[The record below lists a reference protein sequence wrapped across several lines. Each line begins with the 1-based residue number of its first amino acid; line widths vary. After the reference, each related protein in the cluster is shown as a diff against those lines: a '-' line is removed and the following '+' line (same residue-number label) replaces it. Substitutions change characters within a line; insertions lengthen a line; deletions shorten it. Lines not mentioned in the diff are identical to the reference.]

1 MMYNLAIIGG
11 GPAGYVAAQRAA
23 AAGLKVILFEEK
35 ELGGVCLNEGC
46 IPTKT
51 LLRSAHLLDENKS
64 AAKYGVNVSDASID
78 YAKVLQRK
86 DKITKKLTGAIKVS
100 MRNLGV
106 EVVKARAR
114 ITGGA
119 KGDFTIETGEQ
130 QFHSENL
137 LLCSGSQSFI
147 PPIPGLECPGPVAMS
162 SREALQLDT
171 VPQSLVIIG
180 GGVIGMEFASLF
192 NSLGCKV
199 SVIEALDKILG
210 PIDEEIS
217 GLLQA
222 AYQARG
228 VDFHLKCKVCRVE
241 GNKVFFIQDD
251 STEQCIEGEKI
262 LVCVGRRAHAQDLG
276 LESIGLQTERGAL
289 KTDCHMQTAVEGI
302 YAAGDIT
309 GFSMLAHTA
318 SREGE
323 VAVNHILGI
332 EDKMSYAAIP
342 GVVYTHPEVASVGE
356 SEQSLRA
363 RGIEYKVYKLPMSY
377 SGRFVVENER
387 GSGLCKLICDA
398 QDRLVGAHLIGD
410 PCSEIVSSCC
420 LAIEKKMH
428 RSELQR
434 IVFPHPSVSEIIKET
449 SWSE

>member
-1 MMYNLAIIGG
+1 MYNLAIIGG

-35 ELGGVCLNEGC
+35 DLGGVCLNEGC

-51 LLRSAHLLDENKS
+51 LLKSAHILDESKN
-64 AAKYGVNVSDASID
+64 AAKYGIGLGETAID
-78 YAKVLQRK
+78 YPKVLQRK
-86 DKITKKLTGAIKVS
+86 EKITKKLTGAIKVS
-100 MRNLGV
+100 LRNLGV
-106 EVVKARAR
+106 EVVKASAR
-114 ITGGA
+114 IAGGS
-119 KGDFTIETGEQ
+119 KGDFCIEVESQ
-130 QFHSENL
+130 QYHSENL
-137 LLCSGSQSFI
+137 LLCNGSQSFI

-162 SREALQLDT
+162 SREALQMSEI
-171 VPQSLVIIG
+171 PQSLVIIG

-217 GLLQA
+217 SLLQA

-241 GNKVFFIQDD
+241 GNKVFYVQDD
-251 STEQCIEGEKI
+251 SSEQCIEGEKI

-276 LESIGLQTERGAL
+276 IESIGLEAERGAL
-289 KTDCHMQTAVEGI
+289 KTDCHMQTAVEGV
-302 YAAGDIT
+302 YAAGDIN

-332 EDKMSYAAIP
+332 EDQMSYAAIP

-363 RGIEYKVYKLPMSY
+363 KGLEYKVYKLPMAY

-387 GSGLCKLICDA
+387 GSGLCKLICDTE
-398 QDRLVGAHLIGD
+398 DRLVGAHLIGD
-410 PCSEIVSSCC
+410 PCSEIVSACC
-420 LAIEKKMH
+420 IAIEKTMH